1 MGMYSYNDVFH
12 YWTIKVRSEMGK
24 SFPVETLITFL
35 GDKHRGIVSKAR
47 NCLKL
52 TINVIELLVD
62 GECYCQRYEYKCYTV
77 LQRAYH
83 ACIKCQYETSASTV
97 YSISKVCTFR
107 LYHSLH
113 SVQDCL
119 WAKFRVP
126 HVLNAKWSISFA
138 KCKYLKLL
146 T

>member
-1 MGMYSYNDVFH
+1 M
-12 YWTIKVRSEMGK
+12 
-24 SFPVETLITFL
+24 L
-35 GDKHRGIVSKAR
+35 HR
-47 NCLKL
+47 
-52 TINVIELLVD
+52 
-62 GECYCQRYEYKCYTV
+62 
-77 LQRAYH
+77 LQRAYLD
-83 ACIKCQYETSASTV
+83 CIKCQYETSASTV

-138 KCKYLKLL
+138 KCKYLNFLHRMPKSFGETIRIFDHKMLVIL
-146 T
+146 IYTYKSQKPLIDSSQFHPNHETYIRLSWYKYSL